1 MIKVE
6 QLQLTFNQG
15 TPIENYVL
23 RGLNLKISEGEFVT
37 IIGSNGAGKSSLLN
51 VISGDLF
58 ADSGSVVINEQNV
71 SHWPAWKRASMVARV
86 FQDPMVGTCE
96 NLTIEENLAIAY
108 NRGHRFTLAS
118 ALNNNIRSIFKEKL
132 ATLNLGLENR
142 LSDMM
147 GLLSG
152 GQRQAISLLMST
164 LKPSKILLLDEH
176 TAALDP
182 KTAQFVLDLTDKIV
196 SKNHLTT
203 MMVTHSMKQALEYGN
218 RTVMLHQGQVVLDV
232 SGEQRAKLTV
242 TDLLDMFEKT
252 RGEKVTDDA
261 LLLG

>member
-1 MIKVE
+1 MIKAE
-6 QLQLTFNQG
+6 QLQLTFNAG
-15 TPIENYVL
+15 TPIQNHVL
-23 RGLNLKISEGEFVT
+23 RGLNLNIKEGEFVT

-51 VISGDLF
+51 TISGDLIV
-58 ADSGSVVINEQNV
+58 DSGYIIINNYDV
-71 SHWPAWKRASMVARV
+71 TRYPAWKRAGLVARV
-86 FQDPMVGTCE
+86 FQDPMIGTCG

-108 NRGHRFTLAS
+108 NRGNGQSLVP
-118 ALNNNIRSIFKEKL
+118 ALNRHLRGLFKEKL
-132 ATLNLGLENR
+132 SILNLGLENR

-182 KTAQFVLDLTDKIV
+182 KTGQFVLELTNQIV
-196 SKNHLTT
+196 HENKLTT
-203 MMVTHSMKQALEYGN
+203 MMVTHSMKQALEYGT

-232 SGEQRAKLTV
+232 SGREREKMTV
-242 TDLLDMFEKT
+242 PDLLSMFEKT
-252 RGEKVTDDA
+252 RGEEVTDDA